1 MVGSVKPSHLAR
13 RQAQFQLEVQTEA
26 AKVFRVAL
34 ADLVDA
40 KPGENLK
47 EALERKI
54 DERTWYRRLWRKVV
68 G

>member
-1 MVGSVKPSHLAR
+1 MKPSHLSR

-40 KPGENLK
+40 HPGESLK

-54 DERTWYRRLWRKVV
+54 RGERWYRRLWRKVAR
-68 G
+68 

>member
-1 MVGSVKPSHLAR
+1 VKPSRLAR

-40 KPGENLK
+40 KPGVSLK

-54 DERTWYRRLWRKVV
+54 RGERWYRRLWRKVAR
-68 G
+68 

>member
-1 MVGSVKPSHLAR
+1 MKPSHLSR

-40 KPGENLK
+40 KPGDSLK
-47 EALERKI
+47 GALERKI
-54 DERTWYRRLWRKVV
+54 DERTWYRRLWRKVAR
-68 G
+68 